1 MQTLQTNL
9 DFGKEHLKLIV
20 LGTLI
25 IAIGFMDF
33 LAFWYNIDTISSLF
47 VSNELHP
54 KQRSFYLFAIFASG
68 YVSRPIGAVLIG
80 YYGDKYGR
88 KPVLI
93 YSLLAVSICTLIIG
107 LLPTYYYTGITA
119 TLLFILARLAQG
131 MAFGSQMPIVWVYTS
146 EHLPLKNTGFAGGI
160 CTAGTAIGALALLGL
175 MHYLNNALTQA
186 QMLAYGWRIPFIF
199 GGVLGIGLYYVARS
213 LNESHLF
220 TRLQNTSPKPKER
233 WSGIVGIMIFSWIVA
248 SLITIML
255 FVIER
260 LIGMIFFIDPILLG
274 VAFAVCLIF
283 WGMGCV
289 FFGFLADRTN
299 TAKVFALASI
309 LFILSTMF
317 LFYDLQSNGALI
329 FASFALFGFCNGVI
343 GIIPT
348 IMTRLCSTAH
358 RLSTISIGYNVV
370 YMIVGIIT
378 PALLGFFSYFT
389 NLAPALYLSFLGV
402 VMVFL
407 SLYIYYIPKDNIHLS
422 D

>member
-1 MQTLQTNL
+1 MNTQLSYPELT
-9 DFGKEHLKLIV
+9 KEHYKLVAIGV
-20 LGTLI
+20 FV
-25 IAIGFMDF
+25 IAIGFMNF
-33 LAFWYNIDTISSLF
+33 LAFWYNIDIISSLF
-47 VSNELHP
+47 ISNELSS
-54 KQRSFYLFAIFASG
+54 KERSIYLFAIFISG

-93 YSLLAVSICTLIIG
+93 YSLLAVSVCTLIIG

-119 TLLFILARLAQG
+119 TLLFIVARLAQG
-131 MAFGSQMPIVWVYTS
+131 MAFGSQMPIIWVYTS
-146 EHLPLKNTGFAGGI
+146 EQLPPNNTGFAGGI
-160 CTAGTAIGALALLGL
+160 CMAGMAIGALALLGL
-175 MHYLNNALTQA
+175 MHHLNNALTQA
-186 QMLAYGWRIPFIF
+186 QMLAYGWRIPFIL
-199 GGVLGIGLYYVARS
+199 GGILGIGLYYFARS
-213 LNESHLF
+213 LDEKYLF
-220 TRLQNTSPKPKER
+220 TQPKNTSPKPKER
-233 WSGIVGIMIFSWIVA
+233 WRGITSIMIFSWLVA

-255 FVIER
+255 FVLKD
-260 LIGMIFFIDPILLG
+260 LIRMTFFIDESLLG
-274 VAFAVCLIF
+274 VAFMVCLLF
-283 WGMGCV
+283 LVVGCL

-299 TAKVFALASI
+299 TAKIFSIASI

-317 LFYDLQSNGALI
+317 LFYDLQSNGALM
-329 FASFALFGFCNGVI
+329 FFSFAVFGFCNGVI

-348 IMTRLCSTAH
+348 IMTRLCNTTH
-358 RLSTISIGYNVV
+358 RLSTINIGYNIV